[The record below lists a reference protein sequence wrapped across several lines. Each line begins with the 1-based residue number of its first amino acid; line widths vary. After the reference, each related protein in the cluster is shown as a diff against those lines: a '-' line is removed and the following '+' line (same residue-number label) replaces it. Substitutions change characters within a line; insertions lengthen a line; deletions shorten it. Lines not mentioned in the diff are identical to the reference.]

1 MSQITSLSV
10 SKYST
15 YNSGAA
21 SVRISDRVN
30 STVVLTDEQCEK
42 IFAYALSLV
51 SEDVS
56 EKLTEAAREVKATA
70 LPAPEPKSTGGIT
83 DAEFEEIANEDT
95 TDDLPF

>member
-1 MSQITSLSV
+1 MSQITGLSV

-21 SVRISDRVN
+21 TVRVSDRIN

-56 EKLTEAAREVKATA
+56 EKLTEAAREVKGLA
-70 LPAPEPKSTGGIT
+70 LAAPEPESTGGVT
-83 DAEFEEIANEDT
+83 DAEFEEITAPT
-95 TDDLPF
+95 ADLPF

>member
-10 SKYST
+10 SKYTT

-21 SVRISDRVN
+21 IVRVSDRIN

-56 EKLTEAAREVKATA
+56 EKLTEAARNVKATA
-70 LPAPEPKSTGGIT
+70 LPAPEPVTEGGIT
-83 DAEFEEIANEDT
+83 DAEFEEIAKEDT
-95 TDDLPF
+95 TGDLPS